1 MRVRLAKLTDLSEI
15 VAYGARTLPH
25 TNYAPLGYN
34 AVIARRTLKATMTD
48 KDSRVWVSTDATGKI
63 RGLLIGQIGQVPFSH
78 FLAAT
83 DMVFVAEA
91 GGELLLDAY
100 LSWCKLRGVARIDL
114 GVSAGPVRE
123 AAMVRLMR
131 RKGLER
137 AGTMFVANL
146 IEGADV
152 VGVKGVA

>member
-1 MRVRLAKLTDLSEI
+1 MRVRLAKPTDLSHI
-15 VAYGARTLPH
+15 VAFGARVIPG

-34 AVIARRTLKATMTD
+34 AVIARRTAKSCMTD
-48 KDSRVWVSTDATGKI
+48 KDSRVWITEDAHGAI

-78 FLAAT
+78 YLAAT
-83 DMVFVAEA
+83 DLVFVAEA

-100 LSWCKLRGVARIDL
+100 VAWCKLRGVARIDL
-114 GVSAGPVRE
+114 GASAGAGRD
-123 AAMVRLMR
+123 AALSRLLR
-131 RKGLER
+131 RKGFAR
-137 AGTMFVANL
+137 AGAMFTANL